1 MPLVRMLT
9 SYADKRTSWAEGE
22 LVQASTAEAQ
32 SWVPAGIAEL
42 VTEQRETPERA
53 VRTET
58 RAVVR
63 RGPGRPRKH
72 PR

>member
-9 SYADKRTSWAEGE
+9 SWATKSQSFDQGE
-22 LVQASTAEAQ
+22 EVQASPAEAQ

-42 VTEQRETPERA
+42 VTEERQTPERGQHI
-53 VRTET
+53 E
-58 RAVVR
+58 R